1 VKIPAKIYF
10 YSLHFLTPEVKK
22 VPACRRSG
30 KTHDRVLRDPLWPAS
45 LRRAARRGRCRASD
59 RSNPFLVL

>member
-45 LRRAARRGRCRASD
+45 LRRAARRRTMSSIWSKQSLSCI
-59 RSNPFLVL
+59 